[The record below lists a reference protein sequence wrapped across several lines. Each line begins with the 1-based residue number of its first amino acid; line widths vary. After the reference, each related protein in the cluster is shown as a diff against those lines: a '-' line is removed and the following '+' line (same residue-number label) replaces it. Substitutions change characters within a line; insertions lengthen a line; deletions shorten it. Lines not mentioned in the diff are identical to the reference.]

1 VPVEIPAGKDDDRED
16 DQLLEAGMAESQAKS
31 ETKAERDLRQDLD
44 TLKSDLDVLK
54 KDIGSIVDAL
64 KGQASSR
71 AEAELDQVRKRVTKM
86 AGDLQS
92 QGREQIRS
100 FEAQIEERP
109 LASLA
114 MAFAIGLIFGKM
126 FDRR

>member
-1 VPVEIPAGKDDDRED
+1 
-16 DQLLEAGMAESQAKS
+16 MAEAKS
-31 ETKAERDLRQDLD
+31 ETSRTERDLRQDLD
-44 TLKSDLDVLK
+44 TLKTDLDVLK
-54 KDIGSIVDAL
+54 KDIGTIVEAL
-64 KGQASSR
+64 KGQVSGR
-71 AEAELDQVRKRVTKM
+71 AEAEVDQVRKRVTKL

-100 FEAQIEERP
+100 FESHIEERP

>member
-1 VPVEIPAGKDDDRED
+1 
-16 DQLLEAGMAESQAKS
+16 MAETQSKA

-54 KDIGSIVDAL
+54 KDLSTIVQSL
-64 KGQASSR
+64 KGTATSR
-71 AEAELDQVRKRVTKM
+71 AEQELDQVRQRVGRL

-92 QGREQIRS
+92 QGKEQLRS

-114 MAFAIGLIFGKM
+114 LAFAIGLIFGKM

>member
-1 VPVEIPAGKDDDRED
+1 
-16 DQLLEAGMAESQAKS
+16 MAETQSKTES
-31 ETKAERDLRQDLD
+31 KADRDLRQDLD

-54 KDIGSIVDAL
+54 KDIAAIAQSL
-64 KGQASSR
+64 KGSATSR
-71 AEAELDQVRKRVTKM
+71 AEHELDQVRQRVSRL

-92 QGREQIRS
+92 QGKEQLRS
-100 FEAQIEERP
+100 FEAQVEERP

>member
-1 VPVEIPAGKDDDRED
+1 
-16 DQLLEAGMAESQAKS
+16 MAESQSKT
-31 ETKAERDLRQDLD
+31 ETRAERDLRQDLD
-44 TLKSDLDVLK
+44 TLKSDLEALK
-54 KDIGSIVDAL
+54 KDIGAIAQSL
-64 KGQASSR
+64 KGQATSR
-71 AEAELDQVRKRVTKM
+71 AEAELDHVRQRVGRL

-109 LASLA
+109 FASLA

>member
-1 VPVEIPAGKDDDRED
+1 
-16 DQLLEAGMAESQAKS
+16 MAESQAKS

-44 TLKSDLDVLK
+44 TLKTDLDVLK
-54 KDIGSIVDAL
+54 KDIGTIVQSL
-64 KGQASSR
+64 KGTATNR
-71 AEAELDQVRKRVTKM
+71 AEAEVDAVRQRVGKL

-92 QGREQIRS
+92 QGKEQIRS

>member
-1 VPVEIPAGKDDDRED
+1 
-16 DQLLEAGMAESQAKS
+16 MAESQTKA

-44 TLKSDLDVLK
+44 TLKNDLDVLK
-54 KDIGSIVDAL
+54 KDISTIAQSL
-64 KGQASSR
+64 KGAATNR
-71 AEAELDQVRKRVTKM
+71 AEQELDQVRQRVSRL

-92 QGREQIRS
+92 QGKEQLRS

-114 MAFAIGLIFGKM
+114 LAFAIGLIFGKM

>member
-1 VPVEIPAGKDDDRED
+1 
-16 DQLLEAGMAESQAKS
+16 MAESQAKS
-31 ETKAERDLRQDLD
+31 ESKAERDLRQDLD
-44 TLKSDLDVLK
+44 VLKTDLDVLK
-54 KDIGSIVDAL
+54 KDIGTIVESL

-71 AEAELDQVRKRVTKM
+71 AEAELEQVRKRVGKL

-92 QGREQIRS
+92 QGREQIRTI
-100 FEAQIEERP
+100 EAQIEERP

-114 MAFAIGLIFGKM
+114 MAFAIGLIFGKI

>member
-1 VPVEIPAGKDDDRED
+1 
-16 DQLLEAGMAESQAKS
+16 MAESQSKT
-31 ETKAERDLRQDLD
+31 ETKAERDLRQDIETLKGD
-44 TLKSDLDVLK
+44 LETLKSD
-54 KDIGSIVDAL
+54 IGTLVQSL
-64 KGQASSR
+64 KGTASSR
-71 AEAELDQVRKRVTKM
+71 AEQELDQVRQRVSRL

-92 QGREQIRS
+92 QGKEQLRS
-100 FEAQIEERP
+100 FEAHVEERP